1 MTSLK
6 RRIRVLIVDDS
17 SMMRRLLKD
26 LLETDRELEV
36 VGSAV
41 DPYDAREKLV
51 ALKPDVM
58 TLDVEM
64 PRMDGVT
71 FLEKVMRH
79 FPTRTVIISSLTQ
92 AGSDMAMRA
101 LSTGAIDVIAK
112 PKLDLTKGLNEMA
125 DQLTARVKAAAEA
138 RLVGK
143 STASPAAIV
152 HPDVKMETTHK
163 VIAVASSTGGT
174 EAIKV
179 FLQGLPREA
188 PGVLIV
194 QHMPPL
200 FTRSYAALLKSL
212 TGFDVR
218 EAAEGDRVVPGTV
231 LLAPG
236 NFHMELSRSGAF
248 YAVRLHQEPML
259 MGLRPSAEFLFRSV
273 AKNAGGNAV
282 GVVLTGLG
290 NDGAA
295 GLLEMKKAGSLTIAQ
310 NEETCVVY
318 GMPKEAI
325 AMGAAQRILPL
336 DQIAGAIIEHWMP
349 KAAKAA

>member
-1 MTSLK
+1 MIAIK

-17 SMMRRLLKD
+17 SMMRHLLKD
-26 LLETDRELEV
+26 LLETDPELEV
-36 VGSAV
+36 VGAAV
-41 DPYDAREKLV
+41 DPYEAREKLV

-92 AGSDMAMRA
+92 AGSEIALRA
-101 LSTGAIDVIAK
+101 LTAGAIDVIAK
-112 PKLDLTKGLNEMA
+112 PKLDLSKGLKEMA
-125 DQLTARVKAAAEA
+125 TQVTARVKAAAGA
-138 RLVGK
+138 RLVNHAAPP
-143 STASPAAIV
+143 TAIARPE
-152 HPDVKMETTHK
+152 VKMETTHK
-163 VIAVASSTGGT
+163 VIAVAASTGGT

-200 FTRSYAALLKSL
+200 FTRSYAAFLKSL

-231 LLAPG
+231 LVAPG
-236 NFHMELSRSGAF
+236 NFHLELSRSGAF
-248 YAVRLHQEPML
+248 YSAHLHQEPML
-259 MGLRPSAEFLFRSV
+259 VGLRPSAEFLFRSV

-282 GVVLTGLG
+282 GVILTGLG

-295 GLLEMKKAGSLTIAQ
+295 GLLEMRKAGSLTIAQ

-318 GMPKEAI
+318 GMPKEAV
-325 AMGAAQRILPL
+325 ALGAAQRILPL
-336 DQIAGAIIEHWMP
+336 GEIAGAIVEHWMP
-349 KAAKAA
+349 KASKAA